1 MTPDNAAPP
10 NVNPTWS
17 PSFRMY
23 QSFQN
28 QTINIPEHH
37 LLLLFL
43 FLLLRLLQRQ
53 NCSSF

>member
-23 QSFQN
+23 QSLQN
-28 QTINIPEHH
+28 QTINIPGHH

-43 FLLLRLLQRQ
+43 FLLLQRQ
-53 NCSSF
+53 NRSSF

>member
-1 MTPDNAAPP
+1 MVAKLQNA
-10 NVNPTWS
+10 S
-17 PSFRMY
+17 EL
-23 QSFQN
+23 QN

-43 FLLLRLLQRQ
+43 FLLLLLLQRQ